1 MPRVYNRRSTLT
13 RLVLG
18 LALAACGGPSPTAA
32 PSPTP
37 APPTVAAPPAAPSA
51 TVTPAPPTETPEPL
65 AARVDGRPIRLADY
79 QAEVGRCQAAQAFSD
94 CPERALRSLIEQAVT
109 AQAAEAAGL
118 SVGDAE
124 LDAELDRIT
133 QSRGGAEALA
143 AWLDANG
150 YTAEAFRAALR
161 QDLLRARLAG
171 QVTAAVGET
180 AEQVHAQAVLV
191 RDEALARDLLAQ
203 LQAGADFATLAL
215 AYSLDLSSRV
225 AGGDLGW
232 FPRGWLTVPE
242 VEQAAFA
249 LQPGETSTVV
259 QSALGFHIVRV
270 LERDPARPLSP
281 AAQRALREQ
290 AWRAWLDARLAE
302 AVIET
307 PVGP

>member
-13 RLVLG
+13 LLVLG

-32 PSPTP
+32 PGLTP
-37 APPTVAAPPAAPSA
+37 APPTVAAP
-51 TVTPAPPTETPEPL
+51 TPAPTATAAPAPTETPEPL

-79 QAEVGRCQAAQAFSD
+79 QAEVGRCQAAQAFPD

-118 SVGDAE
+118 RVGDAE

-133 QSRGGAEALA
+133 RSRGGAEAFA
-143 AWLDANG
+143 AWLEANG

-161 QDLLRARLAG
+161 QDLLRARLAD
-171 QVTAAVGET
+171 QVTAAIGET
-180 AEQVHAQAVLV
+180 AEQVHAQALLV

-249 LQPGETSTVV
+249 LQPGETSAVI

-290 AWRAWLDARLAE
+290 TWQAWLDARLAQ